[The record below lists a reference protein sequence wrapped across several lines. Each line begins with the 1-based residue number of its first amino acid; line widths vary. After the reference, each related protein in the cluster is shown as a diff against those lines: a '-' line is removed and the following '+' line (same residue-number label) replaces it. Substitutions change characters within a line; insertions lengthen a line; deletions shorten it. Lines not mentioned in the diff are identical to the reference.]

1 MRAVLNACRARRRF
15 AGLAGNVLRDIIESG
30 AFPVIRLTKIF
41 RQAQSSRI
49 IMNAHRINKG
59 LMPDLSNGKNTD
71 FFFIE
76 QEDPEA
82 AAAEIVELVKSR
94 LPKHY
99 RIPSTSIQVLAPM
112 QRGVVG
118 AVNLNQ
124 MLQNALN
131 PAGDGLKKGGF
142 LFKAHDKVM
151 QIKNDYEKE
160 VFNGDIGEI
169 TDVNLEDRELTVNFD
184 NRSVIYDSTEL
195 DELVLAYAAT
205 IHKSQ
210 GSEYPVVVMPILMTH
225 YVMLQRNL
233 VYTGVTRARKLLVIV
248 GTKKALSI
256 AVRNTVINKR
266 NTLLA
271 QRIKDSLKDK

>member
-1 MRAVLNACRARRRF
+1 
-15 AGLAGNVLRDIIESG
+15 
-30 AFPVIRLTKIF
+30 
-41 RQAQSSRI
+41 
-49 IMNAHRINKG
+49 
-59 LMPDLSNGKNTD
+59 
-71 FFFIE
+71 
-76 QEDPEA
+76 
-82 AAAEIVELVKSR
+82 
-94 LPKHY
+94 
-99 RIPSTSIQVLAPM
+99 
-112 QRGVVG
+112 
-118 AVNLNQ
+118 
-124 MLQNALN
+124 
-131 PAGDGLKKGGF
+131 
-142 LFKAHDKVM
+142 M

-248 GTKKALSI
+248 GTKKALPM

-271 QRIKDSLKDK
+271 LRIKDSLQDK